1 MMMKTLTFLSIVSFG
16 LSPFAQ
22 TSGRKRLDLD
32 DLMIKGQLLNDERM
46 LILSRQKN
54 ELKNFV
60 KFRTDFREEILQQL
74 PEQKLKQKF

>member
-1 MMMKTLTFLSIVSFG
+1 MKTMIFFVILNFAFFSA
-16 LSPFAQ
+16 AQ

-60 KFRTDFREEILQQL
+60 KFRTNFREEILQQL
-74 PEQKLKQKF
+74 PEQRPKQKF